1 MNVLKCMNVLKWHS
15 LTHWKKFF
23 RQASRAPRKESA
35 PAVKVSLEE
44 AMVLKA
50 LPDGDDIHVDSLVRA
65 VKLPVA
71 KVNALLVQL
80 RLKRKVK
87 FLPGNRVSAVRQ

>member
-1 MNVLKCMNVLKWHS
+1 MDLSAELCKCGSRLA
-15 LTHWKKFF
+15 
-23 RQASRAPRKESA
+23 ASAPRAETA
-35 PAVKVSLEE
+35 PVAKVTLEE

-50 LPDGDDIHVDSLVRA
+50 MPDGDDIHVDSLVRA

-80 RLKRKVK
+80 RLKRRVK
-87 FLPGNRVSAVRQ
+87 FLPGNRVAAVRH